1 LQYAQLVPIKLTQ
14 KRNTKI
20 MDLRFARD
28 MSRVTV
34 RVKVILNVSTRFI
47 VVERRHGESIS
58 FWLCNCVCNEFWV

>member
-1 LQYAQLVPIKLTQ
+1 
-14 KRNTKI
+14 

-47 VVERRHGESIS
+47 VVERRNGESIS
-58 FWLCNCVCNEFWV
+58 F

>member
-1 LQYAQLVPIKLTQ
+1 LQYAQPIKVAQ

-28 MSRVTV
+28 TSKVTV

-47 VVERRHGESIS
+47 VVESRPGESIS
-58 FWLCNCVCNEFWV
+58 F